1 MNSTAELKNL
11 FEALAKSQAEMPTAG
26 LNANNPFF
34 KSKYANLP
42 ELVKAS
48 RPVLTKNGLSVI
60 QGTHEQDGKIILFT
74 RLCHISGEWIESVMS
89 VLPSKPG
96 IQEIGKEMSY
106 LRRYQ
111 YACITG
117 VVATDDPD
125 DDDGESAMNAVRN
138 GSLPYQSQKPA
149 SNANVVDYECI
160 SKDQLDELY
169 NAIEQLP
176 EVEHEPM
183 VKKLR
188 KKYDI
193 DELRFLPKAQYRLI
207 VDHVRDSV
215 DKYKTLKK

>member
-1 MNSTAELKNL
+1 MNSSTELKNL
-11 FEALAKSQAEMPTAG
+11 FEALAKAQAEMPTAG
-26 LNANNPFF
+26 LNAANPFF

-60 QGTHEQDGKIILFT
+60 QGTHENDGKILLFT

-89 VLPSKPG
+89 VLPTKPG

-125 DDDGESAMNAVRN
+125 DDDGESAMQSVRP
-138 GSLPYQSQKPA
+138 SQSHVSHQNR
-149 SNANVVDYECI
+149 STNENVVGVI
-160 SKDQLDELY
+160 SNEQLDQLV
-169 NAIEQLP
+169 IEIQKLP
-176 EVEHEPM
+176 QEMRSPTVAQIASFNKIR
-183 VKKLR
+183 VLS
-188 KKYDI
+188 
-193 DELRFLPKAQYRLI
+193 ELRQDQFEGVMRSIRSK
-207 VDHVRDSV
+207 
-215 DKYKTLKK
+215 LK